1 MTLFQRVEE
10 LTVTSQN
17 SSKKSI
23 GEFVLRKKS
32 HVSEYTTQQI
42 ADETYTS
49 KAALVRFAKALGY
62 QGWKEFAGAFAAEQH
77 YQESHYSDI
86 DPNFPFTGDD
96 TIPDIIRKISS
107 LQVESILDT
116 ADLLNPHTMKKAADL
131 LVKSRRTALFGMS
144 PNILLGELFQRRMMT
159 IGKQVEIPL
168 RSDSGLLA
176 SSLTGEDCAILIS
189 YSGNTET
196 REPVN
201 LLPILESRQVPV
213 IAITSVG
220 NNKLRMHA
228 RYTFSISSREKLY
241 SKISTFATEKSVEFI
256 LDILF
261 STCFSLSYQE
271 NLNTKINNGKALEGA
286 RIATNEDLAEKIP

>member
-1 MTLFQRVEE
+1 M
-10 LTVTSQN
+10 
-17 SSKKSI
+17 I
-23 GEFVLRKKS
+23 
-32 HVSEYTTQQI
+32 
-42 ADETYTS
+42 
-49 KAALVRFAKALGY
+49 
-62 QGWKEFAGAFAAEQH
+62 
-77 YQESHYSDI
+77 
-86 DPNFPFTGDD
+86 
-96 TIPDIIRKISS
+96 
-107 LQVESILDT
+107 
-116 ADLLNPHTMKKAADL
+116 
-131 LVKSRRTALFGMS
+131 
-144 PNILLGELFQRRMMT
+144 T

-168 RSDSGLLA
+168 RNDSGLLA

-286 RIATNEDLAEKIP
+286 RIATNEDLAE

>member
-23 GEFVLRKKS
+23 GEFVMRKKS

-42 ADETYTS
+42 VDETYTS

-62 QGWKEFAGAFAAEQH
+62 RGWKEFAGAFAAEQH

-96 TIPDIIRKISS
+96 TIPDIIQKMSS

-116 ADLLNPHTMKKAADL
+116 ADLLNPRTIKKAADL
-131 LVKSRRTALFGMS
+131 LVSSRRTALFGLS
-144 PNILLGELFQRRMMT
+144 PNLLLGQLFYRRMMT
-159 IGKQVEIPL
+159 INKPVEIPL
-168 RSDSGLLA
+168 LNDSGLLA
-176 SSLTGEDCAILIS
+176 SSLTSEDCAILIS
-189 YSGNTET
+189 YSGNTRT
-196 REPVN
+196 REPVS
-201 LLPILESRQVPV
+201 LLPILESRKVPV
-213 IAITSVG
+213 IAVTSVG

-228 RYTFSISSREKLY
+228 HYTFSISSREKLY
-241 SKISTFATEKSVEFI
+241 SKISTFATEKSIEFI
-256 LDILF
+256 LDVLF
-261 STCFSLSYQE
+261 SVCFSLSYQE

-286 RIATNEDLAEKIP
+286 RIATNHDLVEEV